1 MILKNWD
8 TKDILTIRREV
19 GMPTSI
25 DEAKKIQ
32 EIIDD
37 YLSLVEAREVMT
49 RLDEEVGKLTDNESL
64 KVSLSML
71 RGLYA

>member
-32 EIIDD
+32 EIIND

-49 RLDEEVGKLTDNESL
+49 RLDEEDGKLTDNESL
-64 KVSLSML
+64 KISLSML